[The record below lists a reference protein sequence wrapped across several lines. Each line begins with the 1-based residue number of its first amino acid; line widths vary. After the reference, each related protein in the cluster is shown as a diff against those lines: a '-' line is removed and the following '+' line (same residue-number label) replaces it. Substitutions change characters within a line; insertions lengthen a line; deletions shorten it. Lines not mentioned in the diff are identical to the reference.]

1 MVPTASTWMLTWRRG
16 NSRSRGFRRTVRS
29 LRGRDRLAGEQAV
42 ARGRQC
48 RVRGQRTQD
57 MEAARPGVQSTC
69 ELKTRKERRNS
80 TGGAKLPDPKTLR
93 TPCTVSP
100 YDKVVL

>member
-1 MVPTASTWMLTWRRG
+1 MLTWRRG
-16 NSRSRGFRRTVRS
+16 NSRSRDIRRTVRS

-80 TGGAKLPDPKTLR
+80 TGSGGGGQNFQTPKH
-93 TPCTVSP
+93 
-100 YDKVVL
+100 